1 MSSNIHYELSDNI
14 DSPEG
19 FNDTDIISI
28 PSKYRS
34 TVSNILLK
42 HCSEIKIGED
52 EIIQPMHSISK
63 KRLKEL
69 ITKHNNELFS
79 FMKKESSNDDK
90 SVLDLAETIFRR
102 YGYDIPTI
110 KGTQL
115 PSLHDLKLDISVSDT
130 IKQINDNLKKNNGST
145 LDDFIKQYKWILLQ
159 YRTIGEEILRLE
171 GTLHKK
177 LETLDKIQSRVPM
190 ITNLINTPILP
201 ELIDTFSKYI
211 DDIFKNSQIK
221 EVYLELIDA
230 YKKWNI
236 FREIISY
243 EQLFKPVVSEPT
255 CSICLNE
262 SITQALVPC
271 GHTFC
276 SSCSRKQQISCY
288 ICRSS
293 IRERIKVY
301 LT

>member
-1 MSSNIHYELSDNI
+1 
-14 DSPEG
+14 
-19 FNDTDIISI
+19 
-28 PSKYRS
+28 
-34 TVSNILLK
+34 
-42 HCSEIKIGED
+42 
-52 EIIQPMHSISK
+52 
-63 KRLKEL
+63 
-69 ITKHNNELFS
+69 
-79 FMKKESSNDDK
+79 MKKDSDVNDK

-110 KGTQL
+110 KGSQL
-115 PSLHDLKLDISVSDT
+115 PSLHDLKLDTSVAETVKYID
-130 IKQINDNLKKNNGST
+130 DNLKKQNGST

-159 YRTIGEEILRLE
+159 YRNTGEDILRLE
-171 GTLHKK
+171 TVLHKK

-201 ELIDTFSKYI
+201 ELIDTFGKYI

-221 EVYLELIDA
+221 DDYLQLIEA

-236 FREIISY
+236 FREIICF
-243 EQLFKPVVSEPT
+243 EQLFKPTTSEPM

-262 SITQALVPC
+262 PVTQVLVPC

-276 SSCSRKQQISCY
+276 STCSRKQQISCY
-288 ICRSS
+288 ICRGG
-293 IRERIKVY
+293 IRERIRLY